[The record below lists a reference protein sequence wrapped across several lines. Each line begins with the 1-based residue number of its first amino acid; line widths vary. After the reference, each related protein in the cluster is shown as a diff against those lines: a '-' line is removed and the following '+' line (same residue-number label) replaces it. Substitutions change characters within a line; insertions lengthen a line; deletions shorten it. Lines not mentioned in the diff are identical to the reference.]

1 MPRPCRCCRFCQ
13 RSFEPSKFRPDQ
25 RVCSQPACQRQR
37 RAEYH
42 RCKIDSDSVYA
53 QVVIDSQ
60 KKWREAHPDYQK
72 TYRQSHTAAVERNR
86 QMQPGRDA
94 KRRAQFLVKNNLALD
109 LKHCDAEV
117 WMIGPTV
124 RDLEKNNVASCKML
138 IFQTAAPGAATRPA
152 S

>member
-1 MPRPCRCCRFCQ
+1 LPRPCHCRRFCQ
-13 RSFEPSKFRPDQ
+13 QSFEPSKFRPDQ
-25 RVCSQPACQRQR
+25 SVCSQPACRNQW

-42 RCKIDSDSVYA
+42 RRKIDTDPVYA

-72 TYRQSHTAAVERNR
+72 TYRQSYAAGVERNR

-94 KRRAQFLVKNNLALD
+94 KRRAQFLVKNNLALG
-109 LKHCDAEV
+109 LKHCAAEV
-117 WMIGPTV
+117 WLLGPAV
-124 RDLEKNNVASCKML
+124 RDLEKNNLAACKMF
-138 IFQTAAPGAATRPA
+138 IFQPATPSASAPRP